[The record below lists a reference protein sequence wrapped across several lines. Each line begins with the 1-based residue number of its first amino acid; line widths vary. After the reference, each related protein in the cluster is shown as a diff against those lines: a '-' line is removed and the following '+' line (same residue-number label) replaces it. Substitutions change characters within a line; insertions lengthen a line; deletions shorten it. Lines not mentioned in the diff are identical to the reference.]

1 MRWLVDYHSGV
12 PVYLQ
17 LVQQAQAAV
26 AAGTLR
32 AGDQLPSVRALA
44 EELKVNR
51 NTVARAWAELEAV
64 GVIENRQGSGCFVT
78 ATVTPLRR
86 SVRNER
92 LAQAVD
98 QLVVQAH
105 HLQVDDAA
113 LRALLDERL
122 KYFERERRAAAT
134 GARDE

>member
-17 LVQQAQAAV
+17 LVQQAKAAC
-26 AAGTLR
+26 ASGALR
-32 AGDQLPSVRALA
+32 EGDQLPSVRVLA

-51 NTVARAWAELEAV
+51 NTVAKAWAELETE

-92 LAQAVD
+92 LTQGVD
-98 QLVVQAH
+98 SLIVQAH
-105 HLQVDDAA
+105 HLQVSDED
-113 LRALLDERL
+113 LRTLLEERL
-122 KYFERERRAAAT
+122 RHFHQTRSTAKGK
-134 GARDE
+134 GA

>member
-17 LVQQAQAAV
+17 LVQQAKAAV

-32 AGDQLPSVRALA
+32 AGDQLPSVRALS

-51 NTVARAWAELEAV
+51 NTVAKAWAELETE

-78 ATVTPLRR
+78 AAVTPLRR
-86 SVRNER
+86 AVRTER
-92 LAQAVD
+92 LAQGVD
-98 QLVVQAH
+98 ALIVQAH
-105 HLQVDDAA
+105 HLQVADDD
-113 LRALLDERL
+113 LKELLDERL
-122 KYFERERRAAAT
+122 RRFHQQRRAT
-134 GARDE
+134 EKGAS

>member
-1 MRWLVDYHSGV
+1 MRWLVDYQSGV

-17 LVQQAQAAV
+17 LVQQAKAAV
-26 AAGTLR
+26 ASGALR
-32 AGDQLPSVRALA
+32 EGDQLPSVRALA

-51 NTVARAWAELEAV
+51 NTVARAWTELETE
-64 GVIENRQGSGCFVT
+64 GVIENRQGAGCFVT
-78 ATVTPLRR
+78 SSVSPLKKA
-86 SVRNER
+86 VRTER

-105 HLQVDDAA
+105 HLQVDDES

-122 KYFERERRAAAT
+122 RHFRSHRKTAT
-134 GARDE
+134 EGGR

>member
-17 LVQQAQAAV
+17 LVQQAKAAV

-32 AGDQLPSVRALA
+32 DGDQLPSVRALA

-51 NTVARAWAELEAV
+51 NTVAKAWAELETD

-78 ATVTPLRR
+78 ASTVTPLRR
-86 SVRNER
+86 AVRNER
-92 LAQAVD
+92 LAQGVD
-98 QLVVQAH
+98 ALIVQAH
-105 HLQVDDAA
+105 HLQVSDGD
-113 LRALLDERL
+113 LKDLLDERL
-122 KYFERERRAAAT
+122 RRFHQQRRASEK
-134 GARDE
+134 GAS